1 MPPAAAFADRLAD
14 AQAATSPLCVGL
26 DPDPA
31 RLPASLRRGSDTA
44 ADDTAASVLA
54 FNRAVIAATAGVA
67 CAYKLNFAFYEAL
80 GPDGF
85 RVIRDTIDAVPAGRL
100 VIADVKRGDVGHSA
114 RQYAKAVFE
123 TLRCDAC
130 TVAPY
135 MGRDS
140 VLPFLG
146 YPGRA
151 AFVLART
158 SNAGAADV
166 QARVS
171 EGAPIYLHVARLVRA
186 WDADAKG
193 AAGLVVGAT
202 APEALAELRA
212 ACPTLPFLVPG
223 VGAQGGDPAAVMR
236 AAATDAGAVLVNAS
250 RSILYA
256 SPGPDF
262 AEAAAAAAAETAQA
276 LLE

>member
-1 MPPAAAFADRLAD
+1 MPPAAPFADRLAD
-14 AQAATSPLCVGL
+14 AQAATSALCVGL
-26 DPDPA
+26 DPDPE
-31 RLPASLRRGSDTA
+31 RLPAHLLRRGDVPA
-44 ADDTAASVLA
+44 AVLA
-54 FNRAVIAATAGVA
+54 FNRAVIEATADAA

-80 GPDGF
+80 GVDGF
-85 RVIRDTIDAVPAGRL
+85 RVIRDTIAAVPTGRL

-114 RQYAKAVFE
+114 RQYAAAVFE

-135 MGRDS
+135 MGGDS
-140 VLPFLG
+140 VRPFLA

-166 QARVS
+166 QERLSDGV
-171 EGAPIYLHVARLVRA
+171 PIYRHVADLARA
-186 WDADAKG
+186 WDAEAAG

-202 APEALAELRA
+202 APAALAELRA

-223 VGAQGGDPAAVMR
+223 VGAQGGRPDAVMR
-236 AAATDAGAVLVNAS
+236 AAATPEGAVVVNAS
-250 RSILYA
+250 RSIIYA
-256 SPGPDF
+256 SEGADF
-262 AEAAAAAAAETAQA
+262 AAAAAQAARDARDGLRA
-276 LLE
+276 GG

>member
-1 MPPAAAFADRLAD
+1 VPPAAPFADRLAD
-14 AQAATSPLCVGL
+14 AQAATSALCVGL
-26 DPDPA
+26 DPDPE
-31 RLPASLRRGSDTA
+31 RLPAHLLRRGDVPA
-44 ADDTAASVLA
+44 AVLA
-54 FNRAVIAATAGVA
+54 FNRAVIEATADAA

-80 GPDGF
+80 GVDGF
-85 RVIRDTIDAVPAGRL
+85 RVIRDTIAAVPTGRL

-114 RQYAKAVFE
+114 RQYAAAVFE

-135 MGRDS
+135 MGGDS
-140 VLPFLG
+140 VRPFLA

-166 QARVS
+166 QERLSDGV
-171 EGAPIYLHVARLVRA
+171 PIYRHVADLARA
-186 WDADAKG
+186 WDAEAAG

-202 APEALAELRA
+202 APAALAELRA

-223 VGAQGGDPAAVMR
+223 VGAQGGRPDAVMR
-236 AAATDAGAVLVNAS
+236 AAATPEGAVVVNAS
-250 RSILYA
+250 RSIIYA
-256 SPGPDF
+256 SEGADF
-262 AEAAAAAAAETAQA
+262 AAAAAQAARDARDG
-276 LLE
+276 LRVGG